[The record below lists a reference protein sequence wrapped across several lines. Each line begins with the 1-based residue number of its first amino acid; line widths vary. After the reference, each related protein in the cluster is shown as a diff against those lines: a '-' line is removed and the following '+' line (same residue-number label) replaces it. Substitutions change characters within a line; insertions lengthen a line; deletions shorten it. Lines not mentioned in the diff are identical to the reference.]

1 MKPLAPIGCV
11 ILVHGLHRIGAHPAQ
26 AARNR
31 ALAYAGLPLAPP
43 PPPVSD
49 LLAALLLGILEGL
62 TEFLP
67 VSSTGHLLIA
77 QHWLGPRSDFFNIV
91 IQAGAILAIT
101 LVFRRRLWELA
112 TNLGDAGNRDYL
124 AKLAVA
130 FLVTAVV
137 GLPVRLAGWELPETV
152 TPVAWALVLG
162 GVWMLLAERLA
173 ERRGDVATISWKVA
187 VLVGLAQ
194 VVAGVFPGTSRSAAA
209 IFMAMLAGTS
219 RRSAAT
225 EFVFLVGIPTMFAAS
240 AFAFLELVRDDAL
253 GGEDWS
259 AVAVAFSA
267 AAVTGFAVVR
277 WLMGYIKA
285 HRFTVFAVYRIVL
298 GALLLAFMPAGS

>member
-1 MKPLAPIGCV
+1 MHQFGEMCAAVRVAYPQQPATKAPT
-11 ILVHGLHRIGAHPAQ
+11 
-26 AARNR
+26 
-31 ALAYAGLPLAPP
+31 
-43 PPPVSD
+43 PVPD
-49 LLAALLLGILEGL
+49 LLSALLLGILEGL

-77 QHWLGPRSDFFNIV
+77 QHWLGARSDFFNIV

-112 TNLGDAGNRDYL
+112 TNLTDPANRDYV

-130 FLVTAVV
+130 FLVTALV

-152 TPVAWALVLG
+152 TPIAWALVIG
-162 GVWMLLAERLA
+162 GVWMLVAEHYA
-173 ERRGDVATISWKVA
+173 EKRGDVATITWKVA

-219 RRSAAT
+219 RRASAA

-240 AFAFLELVRDDAL
+240 AYAFLELAMDGGL
-253 GGEDWS
+253 GDEDWS
-259 AVAVAFSA
+259 GVAVAFIA

-277 WLMGYIKA
+277 WLMGYIKK
-285 HRFTVFAVYRIVL
+285 HRFTGFAVYRIVL
-298 GALLLAFMPAGS
+298 GIGLLAFMPTGA